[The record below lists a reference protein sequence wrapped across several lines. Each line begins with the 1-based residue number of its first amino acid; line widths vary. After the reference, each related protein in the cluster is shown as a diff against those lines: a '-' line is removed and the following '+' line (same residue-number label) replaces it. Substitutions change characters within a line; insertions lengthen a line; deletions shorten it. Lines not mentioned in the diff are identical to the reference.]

1 MVDPSV
7 SKQNDAW
14 LGYIYP
20 LKTNTDVFKLLKYII
35 FFEKVKTL
43 SIKHCLQV
51 YKIHCGT

>member
-20 LKTNTDVFKLLKYII
+20 LKTNTDVLKLLKCII
-35 FFEKVKTL
+35 FFEKVKNL
-43 SIKHCLQV
+43 SINIV
-51 YKIHCGT
+51 YKYIKIDNGS